1 MLFYL
6 FVRCF
11 KLVGT
16 SAFYLLLIEVVFLIR
31 LLLLVLSV
39 LNGHFLF
46 LMEIQYVY
54 FIDILLFLL
63 NSCNQHIA
71 SC

>member
-16 SAFYLLLIEVVFLIR
+16 SAFQLLLIEVVLLIR

-39 LNGHFLF
+39 LNGHF
-46 LMEIQYVY
+46 
-54 FIDILLFLL
+54 FIFVGNTICIFY
-63 NSCNQHIA
+63 
-71 SC
+71 